1 MKWGWSEAVLEMR
14 GYPLLGKVN
23 VSHVCLV
30 RAKSLKLLSVAR
42 SASALKAHLIP
53 RYCIPLLWFCTNI
66 FTCTN
71 TKVRQ
76 PFDKG
81 GLRAV
86 THALFGR
93 GALDARQS
101 L

>member
-30 RAKSLKLLSVAR
+30 RAKSLKLLFVAC
-42 SASALKAHLIP
+42 SASALKAHLMVLYKHI
-53 RYCIPLLWFCTNI
+53 YMHTHN
-66 FTCTN
+66 
-71 TKVRQ
+71 VRQ

-81 GLRAV
+81 RLLAV

>member
-30 RAKSLKLLSVAR
+30 RAKSLKLLFVAC

-53 RYCIPLLWFCTNI
+53 GSCIPHVMVLYKHIYMHTHN
-66 FTCTN
+66 
-71 TKVRQ
+71 VRQ

-81 GLRAV
+81 RLLAV